1 MTAGEILLS
10 EYLKPMGISKS
21 AMARSIRVAPRTLN
35 EIVLGKRAITPAMSI
50 RFGAFFGQSDEFW
63 CGIQSECDFRSL
75 HRKKEK
81 LVSTVR
87 PAAPLTS
94 AR

>member
-1 MTAGEILLS
+1 MPMMRKKMIAGEILLS
-10 EYLKPMGISKS
+10 EYLRPMGISKS

-35 EIVLGKRAITPAMSI
+35 EIVIGKRAITPAMSI
-50 RFGAFFGQSDEFW
+50 RFGAFFGQSEF
-63 CGIQSECDFRSL
+63 DFRSL

-87 PAAPLTS
+87 PASSLTS